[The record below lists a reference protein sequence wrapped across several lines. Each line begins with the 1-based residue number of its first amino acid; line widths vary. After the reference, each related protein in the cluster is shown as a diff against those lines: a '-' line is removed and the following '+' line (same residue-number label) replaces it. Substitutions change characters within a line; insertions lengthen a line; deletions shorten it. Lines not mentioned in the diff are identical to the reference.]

1 MADGGRAAVAGRSDR
16 EPTADTSA
24 VAHEPRE
31 GVIDIGSHSVRL
43 VVYAGSGRVPV
54 PIFNERALCGLGR
67 GLSETGRLNPEG
79 RASAIENLARFFA
92 AAGAMGVS
100 RLSVLATEA
109 VRAAADGPAFVAEI
123 EQRFGAKIDILEGE
137 AEATY
142 SALGVVSGNP
152 DAHGLMGD
160 LGGGS
165 LELAELDR
173 GSPRRTVTLP
183 VGSLRLINSSDGSHK
198 KARRIVEDALQ
209 TKAAWIRS
217 LEGQTFYPVGG
228 SWRALAA
235 VHMAQRDYPLH
246 VIHEYAIEAGE
257 AAKLLDIVMG
267 LSPSSLAK
275 IPRVPKKR
283 LETLPYA
290 ALVLRRVIADM
301 KPSRLVFSAQ
311 GLREGYLFAKLS
323 PQERMLDP
331 LIVDARRLALAYGR
345 FGDTG
350 QNLLAWTAPLFAK
363 ETEQERRLRYAA
375 CLLSDIAWN
384 EHPDYRAEQAYCR
397 VLRLYSIGID
407 HPGRAFLALAIRV
420 RYGGGVDSALTRP
433 VRGLLSD
440 EDVRKARALGRVLRL
455 AYALSAGNMNILA
468 RVPLSLTAKSAVL
481 TLPKGGES
489 LLGETG
495 KQRLV
500 SVARALDRKAEIAGA
515 VRLVL
520 AD

>member
-1 MADGGRAAVAGRSDR
+1 
-16 EPTADTSA
+16 
-24 VAHEPRE
+24 
-31 GVIDIGSHSVRL
+31 
-43 VVYAGSGRVPV
+43 
-54 PIFNERALCGLGR
+54 
-67 GLSETGRLNPEG
+67 
-79 RASAIENLARFFA
+79 
-92 AAGAMGVS
+92 
-100 RLSVLATEA
+100 
-109 VRAAADGPAFVAEI
+109 
-123 EQRFGAKIDILEGE
+123 
-137 AEATY
+137 
-142 SALGVVSGNP
+142 
-152 DAHGLMGD
+152 
-160 LGGGS
+160 
-165 LELAELDR
+165 
-173 GSPRRTVTLP
+173 VTLP

-198 KARRIVEDALQ
+198 KARRIVEEALQ

-228 SWRALAA
+228 SWRALAT

-323 PQERMLDP
+323 PQERTLDP
-331 LIVDARRLALAYGR
+331 LLVDARRLALANGR

-350 QNLLAWTAPLFAK
+350 KDLLAWTMPLFTK
-363 ETEQERRLRYAA
+363 ETEQERRLRHAA
-375 CLLSDIAWN
+375 CLLSDVAWN

-407 HPGRAFLALAIRV
+407 HPGRAFLALAVRV
-420 RYGGGVDSALTRP
+420 RYGGGVDAAITRP

-440 EDVRKARALGRVLRL
+440 EDVRKARVLGRVLRL

-468 RVPLSLTAKSAVL
+468 RAPLSMTAKSVVL

-489 LLGETG
+489 LLAETG

-500 SVARALDRKAEIAGA
+500 SLARALDRKAEIAGA

-520 AD
+520 P